1 MNTKLA
7 QIEKNL
13 KFKARIDSDGKYPI
27 VDGPRNQ
34 ENEQLIDALY
44 KRNGE
49 LQKENSELSGK
60 VKALA
65 IALGK
70 ERKKVSVLEPKCCV
84 VCSFRRKDL
93 IL

>member
-13 KFKARIDSDGKYPI
+13 KLKARMDSDGKYQ
-27 VDGPRNQ
+27 VLEGPRNR

-49 LQKENSELSGK
+49 LQKENSELNGK

-65 IALGK
+65 TALGK
-70 ERKKVSVLEPKCCV
+70 ERKKVDINILL
-84 VCSFRRKDL
+84 VCSNSL
-93 IL
+93 Y

>member
-7 QIEKNL
+7 QIERNL
-13 KFKARIDSDGKYPI
+13 KLKARMDSDGKYP
-27 VDGPRNQ
+27 VLEGARNR

-49 LQKENSELSGK
+49 LQKENSGLNGK

-65 IALGK
+65 VALGK
-70 ERKKVSVLEPKCCV
+70 ERKKVGVFNSLAPKQHGV
-84 VCSFRRKDL
+84 
-93 IL
+93 